1 MLYIGEDKINL
12 ENSQIRFYL
21 TYPILQSNFNIIPKI
36 NKFIYEDVINFKEL
50 VNEILTRP
58 IIKGFNYKINAI
70 SEYRVSY
77 NKNKIISISIEFS
90 QLIGLYDITYIN
102 SYNYDID
109 MEKEIKLKDLF
120 KVNIDYIDIIN
131 YFILK
136 NMDESLYQEFRGIND
151 ENTFYFTNENLVI
164 CFSSYEIHQSYSIAL
179 EYKILFKDLLGYL
192 SDYTINNIMG
202 E

>member
-36 NKFIYEDVINFKEL
+36 NKFIYEDVINFKAL

-120 KVNIDYIDIIN
+120 KVSIDYIDIIN

-164 CFSSYEIHQSYSIAL
+164 CFSSYEINQSYSIAL